1 VPGGCGYVGAMLVP
15 QLIVAG
21 HQVTVFDTLWFG
33 NGQLPDNEN
42 CSLIKG
48 DVRDREAFAEAC
60 KGQEAIVF
68 LASLSSNEMCMRE
81 PKLAE
86 AINKRAVPY
95 AIEIARKAGVR
106 RFIYASSVA
115 AYGSSEHDAKESDPL
130 EPTTPYAEAKAYC
143 EGIVLAHTEPS
154 FTTTV
159 VRSASVCGY
168 SLRMRFDLTVNK
180 MIHDAVRDGVIVV
193 NGGAQKR
200 SHINMADICTFYRLL
215 LDLAP
220 TKIAGQV
227 YNAVAENQSVL
238 ETAEKVSGLIKCRIE
253 TRERSDNRSY
263 TVDGSRARDE
273 LGFVPKR
280 LVEHAALY
288 LGTMLQGDYFKDSK
302 TNNAYQNLVENVA

>member
-1 VPGGCGYVGAMLVP
+1 MLVP

-33 NGQLPDNEN
+33 NGHLPDNEN

-48 DVRDREAFAEAC
+48 DVRDREAFKEAC

-86 AINKRAVPY
+86 SINKRAVPY

-143 EGIVLAHTEPS
+143 EGILLAHTEPA
-154 FTTTV
+154 FITTV

-168 SLRMRFDLTVNK
+168 SLRQRFDLTVNK

-200 SHINMADICTFYRLL
+200 SHINMQDICTFYRLL

-238 ETAEKVSGLIKCRIE
+238 ETAEKVRGLIDCRIE
-253 TRERSDNRSY
+253 KRERSDNRSY